1 MPLANVLVTG
11 GAGFIG
17 SHLVDALVDKGH
29 AVTVLDNLTPQVHPQ
44 KPAYLNRD
52 ATYRFSDVRDK
63 GVLKELLA
71 DSEIV
76 YHLAAAV
83 GVGQSMYQVE
93 DYVAANTMATA
104 TLLQTVLETKRDLH
118 RLVVASSMSIYGEGS
133 YRCPHCGLV
142 DPGIRTEEALK
153 RHNWEPKCP
162 SCGKDVDP
170 IPTAE
175 SKPLAPTS
183 IYAITK
189 RDQEE
194 MCLTVGRAYGIP
206 TVALRFFN
214 VYGPRQQLSN
224 PYTGVCAIFQSRI
237 QNGRPPVIF
246 EDGSQTRDFV
256 SVHDIVQALLLASE
270 RREAAYSAINV
281 GTGRPT
287 SIRGVAELLLR
298 LYGKS
303 LPLQIE
309 NTYRAG
315 DVRHCYA
322 DISRAEKLLGYKP
335 RVPLEE
341 GLQSF
346 IEWSRAHPAEDHL
359 EEAHKELSSRGL
371 VGG

>member
-142 DPGIRTEEALK
+142 EI
-153 RHNWEPKCP
+153 
-162 SCGKDVDP
+162 
-170 IPTAE
+170 
-175 SKPLAPTS
+175 
-183 IYAITK
+183 
-189 RDQEE
+189 
-194 MCLTVGRAYGIP
+194 GRAH
-206 TVALRFFN
+206 V
-214 VYGPRQQLSN
+214 
-224 PYTGVCAIFQSRI
+224 
-237 QNGRPPVIF
+237 
-246 EDGSQTRDFV
+246 
-256 SVHDIVQALLLASE
+256 
-270 RREAAYSAINV
+270 
-281 GTGRPT
+281 
-287 SIRGVAELLLR
+287 
-298 LYGKS
+298 
-303 LPLQIE
+303 
-309 NTYRAG
+309 
-315 DVRHCYA
+315 
-322 DISRAEKLLGYKP
+322 
-335 RVPLEE
+335 
-341 GLQSF
+341 
-346 IEWSRAHPAEDHL
+346 
-359 EEAHKELSSRGL
+359 
-371 VGG
+371 